1 MGRLALAERS
11 CTEVTMEQAELQ
23 GSLSRAEADL
33 KSLEGRVRER
43 DQLIASL
50 TEGGEILRK

>member
-1 MGRLALAERS
+1 
-11 CTEVTMEQAELQ
+11 MEQAELQ